1 MHVVWH
7 GQMILVLVVVPIQCY
22 PGVLFACPNA
32 RKFVVFF
39 KCVLEMLCMFFAS
52 IFHAKVID
60 NQRELYGSCVV
71 LSKAR
76 YQFVL
81 LVSVFVEAFFKEF
94 VGQ

>member
-60 NQRELYGSCVV
+60 NQCELYWACVV
-71 LSKAR
+71 FPKAT
-76 YQFVL
+76 YQLAF
-81 LVSVFVEAFFKEF
+81 LVSVFVETFFEEF